1 MFGVPCFIIE
11 RTIEGLV
18 GGNMVKKKTKFLCNS
33 CGYES
38 PKWMGR
44 CPGCGE
50 WNKMVEEVE
59 VISKGP
65 RGAFQHSSTTSQKA
79 MPIISIETEDAPRV
93 ETELDELNRVLGG
106 GVVPGS
112 LVLIGG
118 DPGIGKSTLLLQVSA
133 LLSNKGHRVL
143 YISGEESIRQTK
155 LRAER
160 LGVKSAE
167 LYIYSETNLEFL
179 NQTIEEVQPKFV
191 IVDSI
196 QTVHHPEVT
205 SAPGSVSQVRECTA
219 ELMRIAKTKNIA
231 IFLVGHVTKEGQ
243 IAGPRIL
250 EHMVD
255 TVLYFEGERHH
266 TYRILRSQKNRFGS
280 TNEIA
285 IFEMLQGG
293 LKEVLNPS
301 ELFLQERSQGAAGS
315 SVVASMEGTRP
326 ILVEIQALVTPSSF
340 NYPKRMATGIDQN
353 RVSLLMAVLEK
364 RMGMLLQ
371 AQDAYIKV
379 AGGVKLDEP
388 AIDLAVLT
396 SIVSSYQ
403 DRAVSAGDCIIG
415 EVGLTGEVRRVSRV
429 EQRVQEAAKLGFKR
443 AIVPASN
450 IGGWD
455 YPAGIEVVGVET
467 VNEALKLCF
476 RDL

>member
-1 MFGVPCFIIE
+1 MLFFYI
-11 RTIEGLV
+11 
-18 GGNMVKKKTKFLCNS
+18 GGIMAKRKTKFMCNS

-38 PKWMGR
+38 AKWMGR
-44 CPGCGE
+44 CPGCNE
-50 WNKMVEEVE
+50 WNTMVEEIE
-59 VISKGP
+59 VVVKGP
-65 RGAFQHSSTTSQKA
+65 RRTFQHSDGPQHKA
-79 MPIISIETEDAPRV
+79 TPITAIETSDEPRV
-93 ETELDELNRVLGG
+93 DTDLEELNRVLGG

-133 LLSNKGHRVL
+133 LLANKGHRVL
-143 YISGEESIRQTK
+143 YMSGEESIRQTK

-167 LYIYSETNLEFL
+167 LYIYSETNLEL
-179 NQTIEEVQPKFV
+179 VNEAIDSVQPKFV
-191 IVDSI
+191 VIDSI

-315 SVVASMEGTRP
+315 TVVASMEGTRP
-326 ILVEIQALVTPSSF
+326 ILVEIQALVTPTSF
-340 NYPKRMATGIDQN
+340 NYPKRMASGIDQN
-353 RVSLLMAVLEK
+353 RVQLLMAVLEK

-371 AQDAYIKV
+371 TQDAYIKV

-396 SIVSSYQ
+396 TIVSSYR
-403 DRAVSAGDCIIG
+403 DVAVSAHDCFIG

-443 AIVPASN
+443 AIIPASN

-455 YPAGIEVVGVET
+455 FPKGIKVIGVESI
-467 VNEALKLCF
+467 NDALKEAF
-476 RDL
+476 PNA

>member
-1 MFGVPCFIIE
+1 MAK
-11 RTIEGLV
+11 R
-18 GGNMVKKKTKFLCNS
+18 KTKFMCRD

-50 WNKMVEEVE
+50 WNTMDEEVE
-59 VISKGP
+59 IVSKGP
-65 RGAFQHSSTTSQKA
+65 RGAFQHTANIQQKA
-79 MPIISIETEDAPRV
+79 MPISAIETMEEPRV
-93 ETELDELNRVLGG
+93 KTELGELNRVLGG
-106 GVVPGS
+106 GIVPGS
-112 LVLIGG
+112 LILIGG
-118 DPGIGKSTLLLQVSA
+118 DPGIGKSTLLLQVSS
-133 LLSNKGHRVL
+133 LLANQKQRVL

-160 LGVKSAE
+160 LGVASDE
-167 LYIYSETNLEFL
+167 LYIYAETDLAKIHE
-179 NQTIEEVQPKFV
+179 TINDVQPKFV
-191 IVDSI
+191 IADSI
-196 QTVHHPEVT
+196 QTIHHPEVT

-219 ELMRIAKTKNIA
+219 ELMRIAKTQNIA
-231 IFLVGHVTKEGQ
+231 IFIVGHVTKDGQ
-243 IAGPRIL
+243 IAGPRLL

-266 TYRILRSQKNRFGS
+266 TYRILRSVKNRFGS

-285 IFEMLQGG
+285 IFEMLQSG

-301 ELFLQERSQGAAGS
+301 ELFLRERSQGGAGS
-315 SVVASMEGTRP
+315 TVVASMEGTRP

-388 AIDLAVLT
+388 AIDLAVLV
-396 SIVSSYQ
+396 SIVSSYR
-403 DRAVSAGDCIIG
+403 DAAAGVTDCFIG
-415 EVGLTGEVRRVSRV
+415 EVGLTGEVRRVSRI
-429 EQRVQEAAKLGFKR
+429 EQRVTEAAKLGFEKV
-443 AIVPASN
+443 IIPSSN

-455 YPAGIEVVGVET
+455 FPEGIQVVGVET
-467 VNEALKLCF
+467 ISEALNIAF
-476 RDL
+476 S

>member
-1 MFGVPCFIIE
+1 MPKLIFGVARLSFSSLE
-11 RTIEGLV
+11 VYMSKR
-18 GGNMVKKKTKFLCNS
+18 NSKFMCKD

-38 PKWMGR
+38 AKWMGR

-50 WNKMVEEVE
+50 WNTMNEEVE
-59 VISKGP
+59 IVRKGP
-65 RGAFQHSSTTSQKA
+65 RATFQHTEHVQQKA
-79 MPIISIETEDAPRV
+79 VPITAIETDDEPRV
-93 ETELDELNRVLGG
+93 GTDLEELDRVLGG
-106 GVVPGS
+106 GIVPGS
-112 LVLIGG
+112 LILTAG
-118 DPGIGKSTLLLQVSA
+118 DPGIGKSTLLLQVSS
-133 LLSNKGHRVL
+133 LLANQNRRVL

-167 LYIYSETNLEFL
+167 LYIYAETDLEKIHL
-179 NQTIEEVQPKFV
+179 TIEEVKPEFV

-196 QTVHHPEVT
+196 QTIHHPEVK
-205 SAPGSVSQVRECTA
+205 SAPGSITQVRESTA
-219 ELMRIAKTKNIA
+219 ELMRIAKTQNIA
-231 IFLVGHVTKEGQ
+231 IFLVGHVTKAGE

-266 TYRILRSQKNRFGS
+266 TYRILRSVKNRFGS

-285 IFEMLQGG
+285 IFEMLQSG

-301 ELFLQERSQGAAGS
+301 ELFLRERSQGGAGS
-315 SVVASMEGTRP
+315 TVVASMEGTRP

-340 NYPKRMATGIDQN
+340 NYPKRMATGLDQN

-388 AIDLAVLT
+388 AIDLAVLV
-396 SIVSSYQ
+396 SIVSSYR
-403 DRAVSAGDCIIG
+403 DAAAGLSDCFIG
-415 EVGLTGEVRRVSRV
+415 EVGLTGEVRRVSRI
-429 EQRVQEAAKLGFKR
+429 EQRVSEAAKLGFER
-443 AIVPASN
+443 AIIPTSN
-450 IGGWD
+450 LEGWD
-455 YPAGIEVVGVET
+455 YPKGIQVIGVET
-467 VNEALKLCF
+467 VSDALKIAF
-476 RDL
+476 AK